1 MQFPS
6 FSDQSTKSS
15 LKITNGLIDPVQSLK
30 FKFPIY
36 LNLFFYLKSI
46 ATGIFFHVLTEKTF
60 QFILEL
66 IAILLKS
73 HNTPMP

>member
-1 MQFPS
+1 MQFLS

-30 FKFPIY
+30 FKFLTY

-46 ATGIFFHVLTEKTF
+46 ATGIFFHVLPEKTF

-73 HNTPMP
+73 HNTRMP